1 MRLVGDELA
10 AVADPQQR
18 RPLRDF
24 AGQRIHA
31 VAGIGNPERFF
42 AQLRAAGLDV
52 MPHAFDDHFPYA
64 AKDLDFGDDPPL
76 LMTAKDAVKC
86 TAFAHANWWSV
97 PVRAQLPE
105 SFFDVVAERVRKAQ
119 SERR

>member
-1 MRLVGDELA
+1 MQLVGEQA
-10 AVADPQQR
+10 ESVADPQQR

-24 AGQRIHA
+24 AGQRVHA

-52 MPHAFDDHFPYA
+52 IPRAFDDHFPYA
-64 AKDLDFGDDPPL
+64 EKDLDFGDELPV

-86 TAFAHANWWSV
+86 TTFAHANWWSL
-97 PVRAQLPE
+97 PVRARLPE
-105 SFFDVVAERVRKAQ
+105 SFFDTVAARVRAARAEQ
-119 SERR
+119 R